1 MYQPYLKSCDSCLDP
16 KIINVNLDE
25 SPPGSSNENNLK
37 KELKSAESLPSQL
50 KNATRK
56 MLKKVK
62 RKGEIDYLQSS
73 ENYVKPQDVFEN
85 LHQKS
90 MRKLECTQKYSSNLI
105 LSPKER
111 SKGCLSPLNKKT
123 SLIGKNFVI
132 APGLG
137 SRKGS
142 AMLHPERMSAKPS
155 YKRSKLQYLSTT
167 ERHHSPNGD
176 KFINRS
182 INKNYCTSIRKYNE
196 GKIRERKMKDFIIN
210 TYTEEDSKCSPS
222 TYASMKK
229 ITSGKK
235 LLRGA
240 KSALDIKTE
249 NQYTSNGFK
258 LTDVSPSILQR
269 EEFDERI
276 LRIEKK

>member
-1 MYQPYLKSCDSCLDP
+1 MCHPYLRTSDSCNEP

-25 SPPGSSNENNLK
+25 SPPGSSDKDNMK
-37 KELKSAESLPSQL
+37 RELKSAGNLPSQL
-50 KNATRK
+50 KTATRK

-62 RKGEIDYLQSS
+62 RKGEFESLQSS
-73 ENYVKPQDVFEN
+73 EHYVKQEDVFEN

-90 MRKLECTQKYSSNLI
+90 KKELESTQKYSLDFV
-105 LSPKER
+105 LSSKER

-123 SLIGKNFVI
+123 SLTGKNFVI
-132 APGLG
+132 APGFG
-137 SRKGS
+137 NRKGS

-167 ERHHSPNGD
+167 DRHHSPNGNKYID
-176 KFINRS
+176 QS
-182 INKNYCTSIRKYNE
+182 VSKNYCTSIRKYNE
-196 GKIRERKMKDFIIN
+196 GKIRERKLNEYTIN
-210 TYTEEDSKCSPS
+210 VDTEGDLKGSPS

-229 ITSGKK
+229 ITGGKK
-235 LLRGA
+235 VLRGA
-240 KSALDIKTE
+240 KSVLDIKPE

-258 LTDVSPSILQR
+258 LCDISPSKLQR
-269 EEFDERI
+269 EGSDDAI